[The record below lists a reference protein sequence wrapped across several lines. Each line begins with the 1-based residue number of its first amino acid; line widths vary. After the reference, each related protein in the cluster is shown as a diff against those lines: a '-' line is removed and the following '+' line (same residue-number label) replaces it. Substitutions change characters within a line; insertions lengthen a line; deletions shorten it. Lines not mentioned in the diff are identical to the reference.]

1 MVKEGAIGAIGMS
14 NYHRDE
20 MLRAFE
26 LCETH
31 GLTKP
36 SVYQGLYNPLN
47 RLAEEELIPT
57 LHAHGCSFIA
67 FNPLAAGL
75 LSGAHRA
82 GNEAPAGRFKDNPN
96 YLPRFYTDPNFEALE
111 TIRTACDA
119 HGWSMIDATYT
130 WMLRHSALGPK
141 DGLLLGASS
150 LAQIDQNLAAC
161 ELAASSELPP
171 ALASAFDSV
180 WTSQAL
186 REAAFPYWRSYS
198 ADMPGRDDRPQGAS
212 YAAHGPKK

>member
-1 MVKEGAIGAIGMS
+1 MRTSHASPSACEHFPS
-14 NYHRDE
+14 LTT
-20 MLRAFE
+20 LRSR
-26 LCETH
+26 CRPH
-31 GLTKP
+31 
-36 SVYQGLYNPLN
+36 S
-47 RLAEEELIPT
+47 
-57 LHAHGCSFIA
+57 
-67 FNPLAAGL
+67 
-75 LSGAHRA
+75 
-82 GNEAPAGRFKDNPN
+82 
-96 YLPRFYTDPNFEALE
+96 
-111 TIRTACDA
+111 
-119 HGWSMIDATYT
+119 DATYT

-198 ADMPGRDDRPQGAS
+198 AGKPCGTRSLTARHTGAS
-212 YAAHGPKK
+212 RPMRGAPGLAGCPTLPTPPTPLLPPRYTHPAPPASRPVSCDACVCACAHACVHVYACVCVHAHSRSTPWLASQL